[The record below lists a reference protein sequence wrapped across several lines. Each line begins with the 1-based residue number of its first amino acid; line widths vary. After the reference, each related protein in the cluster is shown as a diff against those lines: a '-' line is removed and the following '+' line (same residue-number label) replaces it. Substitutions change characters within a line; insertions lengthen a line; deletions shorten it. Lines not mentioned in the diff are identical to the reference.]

1 MENNVAESRLRRRVP
16 EDGENSDS
24 FLGRVRDY
32 LVNGQAAARGGGQP
46 DNIREE
52 TERLANFVVYS
63 SLRWEL
69 RAWALK
75 RLDWAFFS
83 IVL

>member
-1 MENNVAESRLRRRVP
+1 MHITETYLSLPPLFQIEMENNVAESRLRRRVP

-63 SLRWEL
+63 SLR
-69 RAWALK
+69 
-75 RLDWAFFS
+75 
-83 IVL
+83 